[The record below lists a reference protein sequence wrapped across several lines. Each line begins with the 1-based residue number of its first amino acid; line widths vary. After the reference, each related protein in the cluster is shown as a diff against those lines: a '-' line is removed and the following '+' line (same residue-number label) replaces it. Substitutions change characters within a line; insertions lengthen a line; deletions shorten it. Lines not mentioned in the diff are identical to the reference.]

1 MGRRFGRSF
10 PVPRE
15 RPLPVIGTV
24 SIPAPP
30 SPPSAG
36 TGTVKGLPIAT
47 MDSALNT
54 VISDS
59 GLGLGQ
65 GSQDVPVPFVV
76 AINGR
81 TYLEDLEF
89 KPWKRQAF
97 RHTTVATTRTQ
108 ADTSNEPGEQSLS
121 TASLWRRT
129 QDSWH
134 LGAGQ
139 VYLDRSASA
148 EFRYRSSKGI
158 NPWTQWQLTL
168 HHDTQLALP
177 TTNTNLQLVTCGAYI
192 YVGDGVN
199 LKYSADGVTWTT
211 VTGMPSVNISSLCS
225 DGNSVYAAVGASGI
239 YSTMAGASSASQ
251 YVTSAVDSTSMVR
264 FVMGRLM
271 VGVGKAI
278 YNIIATG
285 ALPTALFT
293 SNYGA
298 AKWVDFASG
307 TDVIYAGMNSGDQ
320 ATIYAIGITSD
331 GTTLSAPIIAGKLPT
346 GETLTA
352 LYGYVS
358 GIIAIGTSTGWRF
371 GESAAGTNGSL
382 TVGPV
387 TTQSTPVTCFSGYDR
402 FVFGSYENYDS
413 GSTGLFRMDPSQFTA
428 DLVPAW
434 ASDLMAS
441 TQGAIR
447 SVVHFLG
454 HPVFSVSGVGV
465 YTRSAS
471 YVPSGTFDSGF
482 ITYGLADKKMP
493 VFVDLTYQPLVG
505 SIMTYTSYDEEGF
518 VLAGTTAVAGTTFN
532 EIGVSQNLS
541 EHIELREVLT
551 ASSGNTATPSLNR
564 HTLRSVPAP
573 PIPTDL
579 FCVIQLR
586 EKYKIGDVEHYMVPS
601 IELAYLES
609 LCQSK
614 QIVFYQEGNNGPY
627 QATLEEIDWLPEQRS
642 YKTGEFNGVA
652 VLNLRNVI

>member
-1 MGRRFGRSF
+1 M
-10 PVPRE
+10 
-15 RPLPVIGTV
+15 LPVATLD
-24 SIPAPP
+24 AP
-30 SPPSAG
+30 
-36 TGTVKGLPIAT
+36 
-47 MDSALNT
+47 LNT
-54 VISDS
+54 VISDAS
-59 GLGLGQ
+59 G
-65 GSQDVPVPFVV
+65 GSDKVPIPFVV

-139 VYLDRSASA
+139 VYLDRIATLTTTQTGGGSQ

-158 NPWTQWQLTL
+158 NPWTQWQMTL
-168 HHDTQLALP
+168 QFDTTLALSSA
-177 TTNTNLQLVTCGAYI
+177 NTNLPMATCGANL
-192 YVGDGVN
+192 YVGDGTA
-199 LKYSADGVTWTT
+199 LKYTPDGVTWHT
-211 VTGMPSVNISSLCS
+211 VTGMPGVAISSLCS
-225 DGNSVYAAVGASGI
+225 DGNSVYAAVGTSGVYI
-239 YSTMAGASSASQ
+239 SAGGASSASQ
-251 YVTSAVDSTSMVR
+251 YVTSAVDSTSIIR

-271 VGVGKAI
+271 IGVGQSI
-278 YNIIATG
+278 YNIIASG

-298 AKWVDFASG
+298 AEWVDFASG
-307 TDVIYAGMNSGDQ
+307 TSVIYAGMNSGDK
-320 ATIYAIGITSD
+320 AIIYSIGITTD
-331 GTTLSAPIIAGKLPT
+331 GTTLSAPVVSGNLPT
-346 GETLTA
+346 GETLNA

-358 GIIAIGTSTGWRF
+358 GIVAIGSSTGWRF
-371 GESAAGTNGSL
+371 AEQADSSGSL
-382 TVGPV
+382 SIGPI
-387 TTQSTPVTCFSGYDR
+387 TLQPTPVTCFSGYDR
-402 FVFGSYENYDS
+402 FVYGAYENYDAD
-413 GSTGLFRMDPSQFTA
+413 STGLFRMDPSQFTA

-434 ASDLMAS
+434 ATDLMA
-441 TQGAIR
+441 TAQGQIT
-447 SVVHFLG
+447 SLVHFLG
-454 HPVFSVSGVGV
+454 KPVFAVSGIGV
-465 YTRSAS
+465 YFQAAT
-471 YVPSGTFDSGF
+471 YVPSGTFDSGL

-493 VFVDLTYQPLVG
+493 VFVDLNYSPLVG
-505 SIMTYTSYDEEGF
+505 SITTFTSYDEESF
-518 VLAGTTAVAGTTFN
+518 VQAGVTAVEGTTFN

-541 EHIELREVLT
+541 EHIEIREVLT
-551 ASSGNTATPSLNR
+551 AGSSNTVTPTLNR

-586 EKYKIGDVEHYMVPS
+586 ERCKVGDIEFSLVPS
-601 IELAYLES
+601 VELAYLES

-614 QIVFYQEGNNGPY
+614 QICLYQEGNNGPY

-652 VLNLRNVI
+652 VLNFRNIV